1 MHLDESGFEISATRQ
16 YGYALRGQ
24 KVYGERS
31 GFTRPRTSLLAALI
45 DKKLTKPMLFDGT
58 CTAKI
63 FNAWLENW
71 LCPVLNNTHVVV
83 MDNAT
88 VHKSQKTKELIEK
101 TGAKILFLP
110 PYSPDLNPIE
120 QTFGT
125 IKKIRQYNENKTID
139 EIVGMYKSFWD

>member
-1 MHLDESGFEISATRQ
+1 MRQ

-45 DKKLTKPMLFDGT
+45 DKRLTKPMVFGGT

-63 FNAWLENW
+63 FNAWLNEW
-71 LCPVLNNTHVVV
+71 LCPELNSSHVVI
-83 MDNAT
+83 MDNAA
-88 VHKSQKTKELIEK
+88 VHKSQKTRNLIEK

-120 QTFGT
+120 QTFGA
-125 IKKIRQYNENKTID
+125 IKKNRQNYPEKGLDYAINKM
-139 EIVGMYKSFWD
+139 GR